1 MSLTGTNVCDNLD
14 NMSISVVLEQMI
26 MITLLIALGFISYK
40 KGILNDKAG
49 VAISSLIVNITNP
62 CLMLSSLLGSDER
75 VSGSLLMFGL
85 LGAVITYALLM
96 IIAELIPIIF
106 RVEKGERYCYYL
118 LTLFGNIGFIGIPL
132 TSAVLGNDALVY
144 VCFHNLIFCFIV
156 YTVGIGKIAVAAR
169 ESGEP
174 GEPKNR
180 PPASSLP
187 IRKRI
192 IYSLILMINPGTIAA
207 LLGLVLYVTGRSL
220 PNLLLLTVDYAGRS
234 TTFLSMMVLGIAVA
248 KMPLMR
254 VIRNY
259 RLLIFSLVRLIL
271 VPVMILF
278 VLKLFIHDELIIYT
292 SALMLAV
299 PAGNMPLILATG
311 KGLKADTISDG
322 IVLSTV
328 LSIITIPIITLFV

>member
-1 MSLTGTNVCDNLD
+1 
-14 NMSISVVLEQMI
+14 MI

-49 VAISSLIVNITNP
+49 VAISALIVNITNP

-75 VSGSLLMFGL
+75 VSGRLLMLGL
-85 LGAVITYALLM
+85 LGAVITYALLL

-106 RVEKGERYCYYL
+106 KVEKSERYCYYL

-144 VCFHNLIFCFIV
+144 VCFHNLVFSFIV
-156 YTVGIGKIAVAAR
+156 YTVGIGKIAAAAR
-169 ESGEP
+169 ESGES

-299 PAGNMPLILATG
+299 PAGNMPLIMATG

>member
-1 MSLTGTNVCDNLD
+1 
-14 NMSISVVLEQMI
+14 MI
-26 MITLLIALGFISYK
+26 MITLLIALGFVSYK

-49 VAISSLIVNITNP
+49 VAISALIVNITNP

-75 VSGSLLMFGL
+75 VSGRLLMLGL
-85 LGAVITYALLM
+85 LGAVITYALLL

-106 RVEKGERYCYYL
+106 RVEKSERYCYYL

-144 VCFHNLIFCFIV
+144 VCFHNLVFSFIV
-156 YTVGIGKIAVAAR
+156 YTVGIGKIDTAAR
-169 ESGEP
+169 EQGEQ
-174 GEPKNR
+174 KMR
-180 PPASSLP
+180 TPASPLP
-187 IRKRI
+187 VRKRI
-192 IYSLILMINPGTIAA
+192 KYSLILMINPGTIAA
-207 LLGLVLYVTGRSL
+207 LFSLVFYVAGCSL
-220 PNLLLLTVDYAGRS
+220 PHLILLTVDYAGRS

-271 VPVMILF
+271 VPVVILF

-292 SALMLAV
+292 GALMLAV
-299 PAGNMPLILATG
+299 PAGNMPLIMATG

>member
-1 MSLTGTNVCDNLD
+1 
-14 NMSISVVLEQMI
+14 MI

-49 VAISSLIVNITNP
+49 VAISALIVNITNP

-75 VSGSLLMFGL
+75 VSGRLLMFGL

-96 IIAELIPIIF
+96 VIAELIPIIF
-106 RVEKGERYCYYL
+106 RVEKSERYCYYL

-144 VCFHNLIFCFIV
+144 VCFHNLVFCFII
-156 YTVGIGKIAVAAR
+156 YTVGISKIAAAAR
-169 ESGEP
+169 ESGDS
-174 GEPKNR
+174 
-180 PPASSLP
+180 PPDSPLP
-187 IRKRI
+187 VRKRI
-192 IYSLILMINPGTIAA
+192 MYSLILMINPGTIAA
-207 LLGLVLYVTGRSL
+207 LLGLVFYVAGRSL
-220 PNLLLLTVDYAGRS
+220 PHLLLLTVDYAGRS

-248 KMPLMR
+248 RMPLMR

-299 PAGNMPLILATG
+299 PAGNMPLIMATG